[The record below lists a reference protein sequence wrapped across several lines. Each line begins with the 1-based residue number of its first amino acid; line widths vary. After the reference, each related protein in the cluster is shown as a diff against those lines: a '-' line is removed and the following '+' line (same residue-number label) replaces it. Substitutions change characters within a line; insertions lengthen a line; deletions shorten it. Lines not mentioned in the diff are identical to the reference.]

1 MTDPTA
7 IPSDDHD
14 ERAADERAAD
24 ERAADERAAERVE
37 AELAP
42 EEELL
47 EGWLPEATPT
57 DGPAPAP

>member
-7 IPSDDHD
+7 IPSDD
-14 ERAADERAAD
+14 ADEQGGD
-24 ERAADERAAERVE
+24 

-47 EGWLPEATPT
+47 EGWLPEAEPT

>member
-7 IPSDDHD
+7 IPADDD
-14 ERAADERAAD
+14 ADRDADERADD
-24 ERAADERAAERVE
+24 EV
-37 AELAP
+37 AP

-47 EGWLPEATPT
+47 EGWLPDATPT

>member
-7 IPSDDHD
+7 IPSDDDVDRDVDDKRVDD
-14 ERAADERAAD
+14 E
-24 ERAADERAAERVE
+24 V
-37 AELAP
+37 AP

-47 EGWLPEATPT
+47 EGWLPDATPT

>member
-7 IPSDDHD
+7 IPADD
-14 ERAADERAAD
+14 ERDAEQREEDEA
-24 ERAADERAAERVE
+24 
-37 AELAP
+37 AP

-47 EGWLPEATPT
+47 EGWLPDATPT

>member
-7 IPSDDHD
+7 IPADDD
-14 ERAADERAAD
+14 
-24 ERAADERAAERVE
+24 
-37 AELAP
+37 ELAP

-47 EGWLPEATPT
+47 GGWLPVAEPT

>member
-7 IPSDDHD
+7 IPSDD
-14 ERAADERAAD
+14 ADERGAD
-24 ERAADERAAERVE
+24 ATGPGESEVDAG
-37 AELAP
+37 LAP

-47 EGWLPEATPT
+47 EGWLPEAEPT

>member
-7 IPSDDHD
+7 IPADDD
-14 ERAADERAAD
+14 ADRDADERVDD
-24 ERAADERAAERVE
+24 EV
-37 AELAP
+37 AP

-47 EGWLPEATPT
+47 EGWLPDATPT

>member
-14 ERAADERAAD
+14 EGT
-24 ERAADERAAERVE
+24 ADERAAERVE

-47 EGWLPEATPT
+47 EGWLPDATPT